1 MKFYVLQCPGE
12 WLSACCLRAANRGPI
27 SSTHCVRNCK
37 AISEVCML
45 TGLASLYRSP
55 D

>member
-1 MKFYVLQCPGE
+1 MKFYVLQCPGYGY
-12 WLSACCLRAANRGPI
+12 LRCCLRAANRGPI
-27 SSTHCVRNCK
+27 CSTHCVRNCK